1 MLRRM
6 TYRAISLGLAIL
18 LALALR
24 FSPALAASAPEVRI
38 VGSSPSLPAR
48 LGRNEPVYLRL
59 AYGSASAIR
68 VQARGFLQGADL
80 TDGVR
85 YNPSPAYPAGDGEA
99 MVWLSYSD
107 PTRIDQIRVEIY
119 DADWKTLKVLALPA
133 DITWSIAAAPARS
146 RPEWVERLNA
156 GQQNPAGDV
165 GSGTAAGFADWLTGL
180 LLGVGIPGYFV
191 LQIVLA
197 IRYSGGWRVAAL
209 APLAIMLPAMAH
221 AAFALS
227 MQSNLWPLLVV
238 LSAPFLFLYLCALIV
253 ARWLVRMASG

>member
-6 TYRAISLGLAIL
+6 IYRAIFPRLAIL
-18 LALALR
+18 LALALP
-24 FSPALAASAPEVRI
+24 FGPARADSAPEVRI
-38 VGSSPSLPAR
+38 VASAPSLPAR

-59 AYGSASAIR
+59 SYRSAIPLR
-68 VQARGFLQGADL
+68 VQARGFFRGEDL
-80 TDGVR
+80 TNGVR

-99 MVWLSYSD
+99 MVWLSYSG
-107 PTRIDQIRVEIY
+107 PTRIDQVRVEIC
-119 DADWKTLKVLALPA
+119 DGNWKTLKILALPV
-133 DITWSIAAAPARS
+133 DVVWSSAAAPV
-146 RPEWVERLNA
+146 RPQPAWVERLNA
-156 GQQNPAGDV
+156 GQQNPAGD
-165 GSGTAAGFADWLTGL
+165 GDSGTAAGFADWLTGL